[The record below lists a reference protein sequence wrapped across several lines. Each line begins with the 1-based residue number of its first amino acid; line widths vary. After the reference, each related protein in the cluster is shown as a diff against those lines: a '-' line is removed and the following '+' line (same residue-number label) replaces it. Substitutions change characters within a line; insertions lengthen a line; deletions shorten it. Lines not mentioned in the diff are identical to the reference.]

1 MFRPTVHRA
10 VSKRIQHHVELFFL
24 KQISSVEHTTIGEC
38 GLQVD
43 WRMSVWETAKQP
55 TIDILVQPEQEP
67 AQPMTESEC
76 APRIFRGR
84 SQHREVS
91 CGSGSLNAVYALEQ
105 PGGNRAAIRNEQKAE
120 RWA

>member
-1 MFRPTVHRA
+1 M
-10 VSKRIQHHVELFFL
+10 
-24 KQISSVEHTTIGEC
+24 
-38 GLQVD
+38 QVD
-43 WRMSVWETAKQP
+43 WRMSVWKTAKQP

-84 SQHREVS
+84 SQDRDAR